1 MVAGRARWVERMRD
15 LKAAGVIARFPN
27 GGRSRTLPP
36 LSRDPTIRKA
46 QRMIEKMKAQRDVS
60 VPAKAWAEMSKG
72 EKLSAAADLGL
83 DIAYEIM
90 QRPLDWEDLKQ
101 VQIVRD
107 TALSVIS
114 NQIRVDAAVINAAA
128 KRDVRELTDE
138 ELLAILAD
146 RRLTDG

>member
-1 MVAGRARWVERMRD
+1 MVEGRRWVERMRR
-15 LKAAGVIARFPN
+15 LKAAGVIDRFPC
-27 GGRSRTLPP
+27 GTPARHW
-36 LSRDPTIRKA
+36 SRDPVIRKA
-46 QRMIEKMKAQRDVS
+46 QQLVEKMKKKRDLS

-90 QRPLDWEDLKQ
+90 QRPLNWDDLRQ

-107 TALSVIS
+107 TALSLIG
-114 NQIRVDAAVINAAA
+114 NQIRVDAAVINAATS

-146 RRLTDG
+146 RRMADG